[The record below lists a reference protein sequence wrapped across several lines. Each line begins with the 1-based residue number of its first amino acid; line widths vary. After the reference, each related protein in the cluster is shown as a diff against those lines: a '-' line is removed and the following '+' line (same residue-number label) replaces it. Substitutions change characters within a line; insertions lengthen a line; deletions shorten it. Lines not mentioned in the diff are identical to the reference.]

1 MNFAKSL
8 AWLVAVL
15 LAAFSAP
22 SLAALEVFACEP
34 EWGALARELGGAK
47 VNVYDATNALQD
59 PHRVEA
65 KPSLLARSRSADLL
79 VCSGAELEVGWL
91 PIVLRQSGN
100 PKIQP
105 GRSGYFE
112 ATQFVRL
119 REIPARLDRA
129 EGDVHAGGNPHI
141 QTDPRNLA
149 KVADGLAR
157 RLAEI
162 DPANAAHYAARHRDF
177 AMRWQAALSR
187 WEQAAASLKGVSIVV
202 QHKGFPYLEDWLG
215 LKQVAALEPKP
226 GIEPSVA
233 HLAQIAQVL
242 QNQPAKMVLRAA
254 YQDGRA
260 STWLAERTAIPVVV
274 LPYTVGGSEKAKDL
288 FGLFDD
294 TVEKL
299 LQGVK

>member
-22 SLAALEVFACEP
+22 SLAALEVFSCEP

-100 PKIQP
+100 PKIQL
-105 GRSGYFE
+105 GRPGYFE

-119 REIPARLDRA
+119 WEIPARLDRA

-177 AMRWQAALSR
+177 ATRWQAALSR

-215 LKQVAALEPKP
+215 LKQIAALEPKP

-260 STWLAERTAIPVVV
+260 STWLAERTGIPVVV
-274 LPYTVGGSEKAKDL
+274 LPYTVGGSEKARDL